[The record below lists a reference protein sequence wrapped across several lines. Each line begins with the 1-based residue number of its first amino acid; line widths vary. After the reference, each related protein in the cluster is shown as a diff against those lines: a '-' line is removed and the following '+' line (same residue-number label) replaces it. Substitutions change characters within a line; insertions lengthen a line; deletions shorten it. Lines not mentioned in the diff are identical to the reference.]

1 MTIPIVSAYTFL
13 NTIGKLTPSL
23 PLLVNPHCLI
33 EVQWGKV
40 SKGTK
45 PLPISYTTWYVPV
58 VAYGNNQNWQPE
70 NSAVTAY
77 QTSLSQLNIYAKEGA
92 FFWFITIGK

>member
-1 MTIPIVSAYTFL
+1 MKDLYHNQKLYHFPIVQF
-13 NTIGKLTPSL
+13 I
-23 PLLVNPHCLI
+23 
-33 EVQWGKV
+33 QWGKV

>member
-1 MTIPIVSAYTFL
+1 M
-13 NTIGKLTPSL
+13 
-23 PLLVNPHCLI
+23 
-33 EVQWGKV
+33 
-40 SKGTK
+40 
-45 PLPISYTTWYVPV
+45 PV

>member
-1 MTIPIVSAYTFL
+1 MLYCHHFLDNFPIVQF
-13 NTIGKLTPSL
+13 I
-23 PLLVNPHCLI
+23 
-33 EVQWGKV
+33 QWGKV